1 MGSEPTPQIE
11 FLLSAIVEEL
21 ASIRAALQDMN
32 ELTLRK
38 GA

>member
-11 FLLSAIVEEL
+11 FLLSAVVEEL

-32 ELTLRK
+32 ELISKK